1 HVPLEEGT
9 GGISLTQYPMEA
21 LEEIGL
27 LKADFLG
34 LRNLTVIERTIEAVR
49 EAEGTEIDFNG
60 SDYDDPVTYR
70 MLCRG
75 ETTGVFQLE
84 SAGMRK
90 VLRDLQPEDFED
102 VIAVLALY
110 RPGPM
115 EQIPRFIRAKHGQEE
130 VHYPHPDLKPILAD
144 TYGIIVYQEQ
154 IMRIAAKMAGFNL
167 GQADIL

>member
-1 HVPLEEGT
+1 
-9 GGISLTQYPMEA
+9 
-21 LEEIGL
+21 
-27 LKADFLG
+27 
-34 LRNLTVIERTIEAVR
+34 
-49 EAEGTEIDFNG
+49 
-60 SDYDDPVTYR
+60 VTYR

-115 EQIPRFIRAKHGQEE
+115 EQIPRFIRAKHGQEQ

-167 GQADIL
+167 GQADILRRAVSKKKRDVLDQQRKNFVEGCLRQGYTE